1 MLYSKSSSTGLSV
14 SRFGLGTHY
23 TIGDRLDLKQ
33 SQRILQE
40 ALSIGI
46 NLFDTA
52 NTYAEGECEQILGQ
66 LLKTIHRSQ
75 YLLATKL
82 FFPIFEGPNGKGLS
96 RKHIIESTHQSL
108 ERLNVDYIDVLQ
120 MHRYDPNTPIEEVVE
135 TVRNLRC
142 QGKILYWAVSQWST
156 KQLKAA
162 IDLGEKPIWNQLP
175 FNYFYRKNANLI
187 SEMRKL
193 GVDCLGYGALAQ
205 GVINESYLSAGHSEG
220 SRLFHRQASQ
230 SLYHNTPPDLAVLKK
245 LSECCNK
252 RGISLFEFSVGFCEL
267 ECDPVSTLIG
277 SYRPIHFENMS
288 KYIIEHSNIVTVI
301 KEIVDELNLSSKSP
315 T

>member
-1 MLYSKSSSTGLSV
+1 MLYRKNSSTGLSV

-33 SQRILQE
+33 SKRILQE

-46 NLFDTA
+46 NLIDTA
-52 NTYAEGECEQILGQ
+52 NTYADGECEKILGQ
-66 LLKTIHRSQ
+66 LLKSVHRSQ

-82 FFPIFEGPNGKGLS
+82 FFPIFDGPNGRGLS

-108 ERLNVDYIDVLQ
+108 ERLNIDYIDVLQ
-120 MHRYDPNTPIEEVVE
+120 MHRYDPDTPIEEVVE
-135 TVRNLRC
+135 TVSNLRN
-142 QGKILYWAVSQWST
+142 QGKILYWAVSQWSV
-156 KQLKAA
+156 KQLKTA

-175 FNYFYRKNANLI
+175 FNYFYRKNINLI
-187 SEMRKL
+187 SEMRGL

-220 SRLFHRQASQ
+220 SRVFHRKASQ
-230 SLYHNTPPDLAVLKK
+230 SLYHNTPSDLATLKK

-252 RGISLFEFSVGFCEL
+252 RGVSLFEFAVGFCEL

-277 SYRPIHFENMS
+277 SYRPIHFENIS
-288 KYIIEHSNIVTVI
+288 RYVIRRSNLISLTR
-301 KEIVDELNLSSKSP
+301 EIVDELNL
-315 T
+315 